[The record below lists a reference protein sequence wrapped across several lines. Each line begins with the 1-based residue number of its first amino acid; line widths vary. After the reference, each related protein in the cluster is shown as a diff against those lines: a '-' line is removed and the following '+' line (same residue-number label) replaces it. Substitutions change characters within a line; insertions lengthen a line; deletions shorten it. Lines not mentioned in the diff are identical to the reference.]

1 MGIDRTGTKVGP
13 SSLEGL
19 GAENSVFEFILSNL
33 SYNLHSFIWE
43 SAHLGKNSLLKMASV
58 RWKITF
64 SCIWH
69 IKQ

>member
-33 SYNLHSFIWE
+33 SYNLHSFI
-43 SAHLGKNSLLKMASV
+43 
-58 RWKITF
+58 
-64 SCIWH
+64 
-69 IKQ
+69 